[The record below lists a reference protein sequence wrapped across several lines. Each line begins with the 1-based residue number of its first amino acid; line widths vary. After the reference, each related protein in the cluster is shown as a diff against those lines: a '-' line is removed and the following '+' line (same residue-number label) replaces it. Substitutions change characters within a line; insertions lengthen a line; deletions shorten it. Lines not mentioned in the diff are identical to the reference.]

1 MTGWFWGTHMTK
13 RKPPYGIWG
22 FSSKVQEIVFEP
34 NGIAQDIKR
43 YRSWIKWQVP
53 WKLVKI
59 KDIKRIQKVPK
70 VARQGGLSWC
80 FFGLASII
88 NLGFFLS
95 TSAQLSSTQL
105 NSIFFPNHTLDPFHP
120 APLPVFPP
128 QPRRHPQAQQLCIRR
143 RRRDRKE
150 VNRLGWSCWMV
161 VNTWW
166 CSSCQFFKYHRIK
179 LASKIGDFR
188 PAVQIYWE
196 S

>member
-59 KDIKRIQKVPK
+59 KDIKGFKRYPRWPDK
-70 VARQGGLSWC
+70 VAWVDAFS
-80 FFGLASII
+80 GLASII

-95 TSAQLSSTQL
+95 ISAQLSSTPL
-105 NSIFFPNHTLDPFHP
+105 FFPNHTSARSIPGLCQC
-120 APLPVFPP
+120 FPRSHAVI
-128 QPRRHPQAQQLCIRR
+128 PRPNSCASVEDAATAKRWTAWV
-143 RRRDRKE
+143 DRAE
-150 VNRLGWSCWMV
+150 WWWILGDV
-161 VNTWW
+161 V
-166 CSSCQFFKYHRIK
+166 H
-179 LASKIGDFR
+179 ASFSNITG
-188 PAVQIYWE
+188 
-196 S
+196 